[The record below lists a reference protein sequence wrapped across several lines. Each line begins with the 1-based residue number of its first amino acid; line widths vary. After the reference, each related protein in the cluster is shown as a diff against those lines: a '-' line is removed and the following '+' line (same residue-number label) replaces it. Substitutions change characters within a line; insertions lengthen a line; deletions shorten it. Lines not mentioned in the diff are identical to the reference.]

1 MKQFKTITITLI
13 FLFTASTV
21 SCYAESSELRKL
33 MNKVFKCEQENAT
46 QKDMASMVELAHKVI
61 EKNPKETGAAYYY
74 LGEIYARTNSEKVRD
89 YEKAMDCLQ
98 KSLHALG
105 PKNKLRSF
113 AHYNIGLLY
122 YQGKGMEQNY
132 DSAFVHFEKA
142 QELNKSLIAGYAEM
156 IEFGLGTN
164 KDPGYALTCY
174 EEGISAGED
183 LYEKA
188 YALRYVIQ
196 HMINNDLNE
205 EAYKNYQMYIIT
217 RSAKNDEKGS
227 LKYLKASSDAGFAP
241 AMCTYAGYLCQGEL
255 VRKKLGEAVR
265 LYNMAS
271 DDGFAPSMGLYTSFV
286 RQGELVEKNLEEA
299 VRLYKVASD
308 AGYLPA
314 MHDYV
319 GTYKLFDNSITLE
332 EQFKL
337 YKKSADLGFP
347 LSQYIVG
354 DFYYYGRGVKE
365 NFEEAYKWYF
375 IAAKQ
380 GQKDAKRDLQCI
392 GVNLSKERRNALE
405 VEALK
410 LPTSNKESSKLLA
423 ELSSI
428 PTFGNDKSNAG
439 AQKSQTS
446 AGGALNASFYQ
457 SQYNKYSRKAE
468 RELKSPEPRADY
480 LASLQKNMSSLAEQA
495 LAKGF
500 TINRNTELEEAT
512 IDKK

>member
-1 MKQFKTITITLI
+1 MKQFKTITLTLL
-13 FLFTASTV
+13 FLFTASAV

-33 MNKVFKCEQENAT
+33 LNKVNKCKQENAT
-46 QKDMASMVELAHKVI
+46 QKDMASAIELANKVI

-142 QELNKSLIAGYAEM
+142 QELNKSLIGGYAEM

-205 EAYKNYQMYIIT
+205 EAYKNYQMYVIT
-217 RSAKNDEKGS
+217 CSAKNDEKGS
-227 LKYLKASSDAGFAP
+227 LKYLKASSDAGFVP
-241 AMCTYAGYLCQGEL
+241 AMCAYASYL
-255 VRKKLGEAVR
+255 R
-265 LYNMAS
+265 
-271 DDGFAPSMGLYTSFV
+271 DGK
-286 RQGELVEKNLEEA
+286 LVEKNLEEA
-299 VRLYKVASD
+299 VRLCKVASD

-314 MHDYV
+314 MFNYAY
-319 GTYKLFDNSITLE
+319 TYKLFDNSITLE
-332 EQFKL
+332 EEFKL

-347 LSQYIVG
+347 LSQTTVG
-354 DFYYYGRGVKE
+354 AYYYNGWGVKA
-365 NFEEAYKWYF
+365 NIEEAYKWNF

-380 GQKDAKRDLQCI
+380 GEKNAKTNLQNI
-392 GVNLSKERRNALE
+392 GVNLSKEQRDTLE

-500 TINRNTELEEAT
+500 TINRNTELEQAT

>member
-1 MKQFKTITITLI
+1 MKQFKTITLTLI
-13 FLFTASTV
+13 FLFTASAV

-33 MNKVFKCEQENAT
+33 INKVNKCKQENAT
-46 QKDMASMVELAHKVI
+46 QKDMASTVELAHKVI

-217 RSAKNDEKGS
+217 CSAKNDEKGS
-227 LKYLKASSDAGFAP
+227 LKYLKASSDAGFVP
-241 AMCTYAGYLCQGEL
+241 AMCSYAFYL
-255 VRKKLGEAVR
+255 
-265 LYNMAS
+265 
-271 DDGFAPSMGLYTSFV
+271 

-299 VRLYKVASD
+299 VRLCKVASD

-314 MHDYV
+314 MFNYAY
-319 GTYKLFDNSITLE
+319 TYKLFDNSITLE
-332 EQFKL
+332 EEFKL

-347 LSQYIVG
+347 LSQTTVG
-354 DFYYYGRGVKE
+354 AYYYNGWGVKA
-365 NFEEAYKWYF
+365 NIEEAYKWNF

-380 GQKDAKRDLQCI
+380 GEKQAKINLQNI
-392 GVNLSKERRNALE
+392 GVNLSKEQRDALE

-500 TINRNTELEEAT
+500 TINRNTELEQAT

>member
-1 MKQFKTITITLI
+1 MKQFKTITLTLL
-13 FLFTASTV
+13 FLFTASAV

-33 MNKVFKCEQENAT
+33 INKVNKCKQENAT
-46 QKDMASMVELAHKVI
+46 QKDMASAVELANKVI

-217 RSAKNDEKGS
+217 CSAKNDEKGS
-227 LKYLKASSDAGFAP
+227 LKYLKASSDAGFVP
-241 AMCTYAGYLCQGEL
+241 AMCSYAFYL
-255 VRKKLGEAVR
+255 
-265 LYNMAS
+265 
-271 DDGFAPSMGLYTSFV
+271 

-299 VRLYKVASD
+299 VRLCKVASD

-314 MHDYV
+314 MFNYV
-319 GTYKLFDNSITLE
+319 YTYNLFDNSITLE

-347 LSQYIVG
+347 LSQTTVG
-354 DFYYYGRGVKE
+354 AYYYNGWGVKA
-365 NFEEAYKWYF
+365 NIEEAYKWNF

-380 GQKDAKRDLQCI
+380 GENQAKINLQNI
-392 GVNLSKERRNALE
+392 GVNLSKEQRDALE

-500 TINRNTELEEAT
+500 TINRNTELEQAT

>member
-1 MKQFKTITITLI
+1 MKQFKTITLTLL
-13 FLFTASTV
+13 FLFTASAV

-33 MNKVFKCEQENAT
+33 LNKVNKCKQENAT
-46 QKDMASMVELAHKVI
+46 QKDMASAIELANKVI

-217 RSAKNDEKGS
+217 CSAQDDEKGS
-227 LKYLKASSDAGFAP
+227 LKYLKASSDAGFVP
-241 AMCTYAGYLCQGEL
+241 AMCSYAFYL
-255 VRKKLGEAVR
+255 
-265 LYNMAS
+265 
-271 DDGFAPSMGLYTSFV
+271 

-314 MHDYV
+314 MFNYV
-319 GTYKLFDNSITLE
+319 YTYNLFDNSITLE

-347 LSQYIVG
+347 LSQTTVG
-354 DFYYYGRGVKE
+354 AYYYNGWGVKA
-365 NFEEAYKWYF
+365 NIEEAYKWNF

-380 GQKDAKRDLQCI
+380 GENQAKINLQNI
-392 GVNLSKERRNALE
+392 GVNLSKEQRDALE

-500 TINRNTELEEAT
+500 TINRNTELEQAT

>member
-1 MKQFKTITITLI
+1 MKQFKTITLTLL
-13 FLFTASTV
+13 FLFTASAV

-33 MNKVFKCEQENAT
+33 INKVNKCKQENAT
-46 QKDMASMVELAHKVI
+46 QKDMASAIELANKVI

-122 YQGKGMEQNY
+122 YQGKGLEQNY

-183 LYEKA
+183 FYEKA

-217 RSAKNDEKGS
+217 CSTKNDEKGS
-227 LKYLKASSDAGFAP
+227 LKYLKASSDAGFVP
-241 AMCTYAGYLCQGEL
+241 AMCSYASYL
-255 VRKKLGEAVR
+255 
-265 LYNMAS
+265 
-271 DDGFAPSMGLYTSFV
+271 

-299 VRLYKVASD
+299 VRLCKVASD

-314 MHDYV
+314 MHNYV
-319 GTYKLFDNSITLE
+319 STYKLFDNSITLE
-332 EQFKL
+332 EEFKL

-347 LSQYIVG
+347 LSQTTVG
-354 DFYYYGRGVKE
+354 AYYYNGWGVKA
-365 NFEEAYKWYF
+365 NIEEAYKWNF

-380 GQKDAKRDLQCI
+380 GEKNAKTNLQNI
-392 GVNLSKERRNALE
+392 GVNLSKEQRDTLE

-500 TINRNTELEEAT
+500 TINRNTELEQAT

>member
-1 MKQFKTITITLI
+1 MKQFKTITLTLL
-13 FLFTASTV
+13 FLFTASAV

-33 MNKVFKCEQENAT
+33 INKVNKCKQENAT
-46 QKDMASMVELAHKVI
+46 QKDMASAIELANKVI

-183 LYEKA
+183 LYGKA
-188 YALRYVIQ
+188 YGLRYVIQ

-217 RSAKNDEKGS
+217 CSAKNDEKGS
-227 LKYLKASSDAGFAP
+227 LKYLKASSDAGFVP
-241 AMCTYAGYLCQGEL
+241 AMCSYASYL
-255 VRKKLGEAVR
+255 
-265 LYNMAS
+265 
-271 DDGFAPSMGLYTSFV
+271 

-299 VRLYKVASD
+299 VRLCKVASD

-314 MHDYV
+314 MFNYV
-319 GTYKLFDNSITLE
+319 YTYQLFDNSITLE

-347 LSQYIVG
+347 LSQTTVG
-354 DFYYYGRGVKE
+354 AYYYNGWGVKA
-365 NFEEAYKWYF
+365 NIEEAYKWNF

-380 GQKDAKRDLQCI
+380 GEKNAKINLQNI
-392 GVNLSKERRNALE
+392 GVNLSKEQRDTLE

-428 PTFGNDKSNAG
+428 PTFGNDKSNTG

-500 TINRNTELEEAT
+500 TINRNTELEQAT

>member
-1 MKQFKTITITLI
+1 MKQFKTITLTLL
-13 FLFTASTV
+13 FLFTASAV

-33 MNKVFKCEQENAT
+33 INKVNKCKQENAT
-46 QKDMASMVELAHKVI
+46 QKDMASTVELANKVI

-105 PKNKLRSF
+105 PKNRLRSF

-183 LYEKA
+183 LYGKA
-188 YALRYVIQ
+188 YGLRYVIQ

-217 RSAKNDEKGS
+217 CSAKNDHKGS
-227 LKYLKASSDAGFAP
+227 LKYLKASSDAGFVP
-241 AMCTYAGYLCQGEL
+241 AMCSYASYL
-255 VRKKLGEAVR
+255 
-265 LYNMAS
+265 
-271 DDGFAPSMGLYTSFV
+271 

-299 VRLYKVASD
+299 VRLCKVASD

-314 MHDYV
+314 MHNYV
-319 GTYKLFDNSITLE
+319 STYKLFDNSITLE
-332 EQFKL
+332 EEFKL

-347 LSQYIVG
+347 LSQTTVG
-354 DFYYYGRGVKE
+354 AYYYNGWGVKA
-365 NFEEAYKWYF
+365 NIEEAYKWNF

-380 GQKDAKRDLQCI
+380 GEKNAKINLQNI
-392 GVNLSKERRNALE
+392 GVNLSKEQRDALE

-428 PTFGNDKSNAG
+428 PTFGNDKSNTG

-500 TINRNTELEEAT
+500 TINRNTELEQAT

>member
-1 MKQFKTITITLI
+1 MKQFKTITLTLL
-13 FLFTASTV
+13 FLFTASAV

-33 MNKVFKCEQENAT
+33 INKVNKCKQENAT
-46 QKDMASMVELAHKVI
+46 QKDMASAIELANKVI

-89 YEKAMDCLQ
+89 YEKAMGCLQ

-217 RSAKNDEKGS
+217 CSAKNDEKGS
-227 LKYLKASSDAGFAP
+227 LKYLKASSDAGFVP
-241 AMCTYAGYLCQGEL
+241 AMCAYAGYL
-255 VRKKLGEAVR
+255 
-265 LYNMAS
+265 
-271 DDGFAPSMGLYTSFV
+271 
-286 RQGELVEKNLEEA
+286 RQGELVEKDLEEA
-299 VRLYKVASD
+299 VRLCKVASD

-314 MHDYV
+314 MFNYV
-319 GTYKLFDNSITLE
+319 YTYNLFDNSITLE

-347 LSQYIVG
+347 LSQTTVG
-354 DFYYYGRGVKE
+354 AYYYNGWGVKA
-365 NFEEAYKWYF
+365 NIEEAYKWNF

-380 GQKDAKRDLQCI
+380 GEKQAKINLQNI
-392 GVNLSKERRNALE
+392 GVNLSKEQRDTLE

-439 AQKSQTS
+439 AQKSQIS

-500 TINRNTELEEAT
+500 TINRNTELEQAT

>member
-1 MKQFKTITITLI
+1 MKQFKTITLTLF
-13 FLFTASTV
+13 FLFTASAV

-33 MNKVFKCEQENAT
+33 INKVNKCEQENAT
-46 QKDMASMVELAHKVI
+46 QKDMASAIELAHKVI

-217 RSAKNDEKGS
+217 CSTKNDEKGS
-227 LKYLKASSDAGFAP
+227 LKYLKASSDAGFVP
-241 AMCTYAGYLCQGEL
+241 AMCSYAFYL
-255 VRKKLGEAVR
+255 
-265 LYNMAS
+265 
-271 DDGFAPSMGLYTSFV
+271 

-299 VRLYKVASD
+299 VRLCKVASD

-314 MHDYV
+314 MFNYAY
-319 GTYKLFDNSITLE
+319 TYKLFDNSITLE
-332 EQFKL
+332 EEFKL

-347 LSQYIVG
+347 LSQTTVG
-354 DFYYYGRGVKE
+354 AYYYNGWGVKA
-365 NFEEAYKWYF
+365 NIEEAYKWNF

-380 GQKDAKRDLQCI
+380 GEKQAKINLQNI
-392 GVNLSKERRNALE
+392 GVNLSKEQRDTLE

-439 AQKSQTS
+439 AQKSPTS

-500 TINRNTELEEAT
+500 TINRNTELEQAT

>member
-1 MKQFKTITITLI
+1 MKQFKTITLTLI
-13 FLFTASTV
+13 FLFTASAV

-33 MNKVFKCEQENAT
+33 INKANKCKQENAT
-46 QKDMASMVELAHKVI
+46 QKDMASTVELAHKVI

-142 QELNKSLIAGYAEM
+142 QELNNSLIAGYAEM

-217 RSAKNDEKGS
+217 CSAKNDEKGS
-227 LKYLKASSDAGFAP
+227 LKYLKASSDAGFVP
-241 AMCTYAGYLCQGEL
+241 AMCSYAFYL
-255 VRKKLGEAVR
+255 
-265 LYNMAS
+265 
-271 DDGFAPSMGLYTSFV
+271 

-299 VRLYKVASD
+299 VRLCKVASD

-314 MHDYV
+314 MFNYV
-319 GTYKLFDNSITLE
+319 YTYKLFDNSITLE
-332 EQFKL
+332 EEFKL

-347 LSQYIVG
+347 LSQTTVG
-354 DFYYYGRGVKE
+354 AYYYNGWGVKA
-365 NFEEAYKWYF
+365 NIEEAYKWNF

-380 GQKDAKRDLQCI
+380 GENQAKINLQNI
-392 GVNLSKERRNALE
+392 GVNLSKEQRDALE

-500 TINRNTELEEAT
+500 TINRNTELEQAT

>member
-1 MKQFKTITITLI
+1 MKQFKTITLTLL
-13 FLFTASTV
+13 FLFTASAV

-33 MNKVFKCEQENAT
+33 LNKVNKCKQENAT
-46 QKDMASMVELAHKVI
+46 QKDMASAIELANKVI

-217 RSAKNDEKGS
+217 CSAKNDEKGS
-227 LKYLKASSDAGFAP
+227 LKYLKASSDAGFVP
-241 AMCTYAGYLCQGEL
+241 AMCSYAFYL
-255 VRKKLGEAVR
+255 
-265 LYNMAS
+265 
-271 DDGFAPSMGLYTSFV
+271 

-314 MHDYV
+314 MFNYV
-319 GTYKLFDNSITLE
+319 YTYNLFDNSITLE

-347 LSQYIVG
+347 LSQTTVG
-354 DFYYYGRGVKE
+354 AYYYNGWGVKA
-365 NFEEAYKWYF
+365 NIEEAYKWNF

-380 GQKDAKRDLQCI
+380 GENQAKINLQNI
-392 GVNLSKERRNALE
+392 GVNLSKEQRDALE

-500 TINRNTELEEAT
+500 TINRNTELEQAT

>member
-1 MKQFKTITITLI
+1 MKQFKTITLTLL
-13 FLFTASTV
+13 FLFTASAV

-33 MNKVFKCEQENAT
+33 INKVNKCKQENAT
-46 QKDMASMVELAHKVI
+46 QKDMASAIELANKVI

-183 LYEKA
+183 FYEKA

-217 RSAKNDEKGS
+217 CSTKNDEKGS
-227 LKYLKASSDAGFAP
+227 LKYLKASSDAGFVP
-241 AMCTYAGYLCQGEL
+241 AMCSYASYL
-255 VRKKLGEAVR
+255 
-265 LYNMAS
+265 
-271 DDGFAPSMGLYTSFV
+271 

-299 VRLYKVASD
+299 VRLCKVASD

-314 MHDYV
+314 MFNYV
-319 GTYKLFDNSITLE
+319 YTYQLFDNSITLE
-332 EQFKL
+332 EEFKL

-347 LSQYIVG
+347 LSQTTVG
-354 DFYYYGRGVKE
+354 AYYYNGWGVKA
-365 NFEEAYKWYF
+365 NIEEAYKWNF

-380 GQKDAKRDLQCI
+380 GEKNAKINLQNI
-392 GVNLSKERRNALE
+392 GVNLSKEQRDTLE

-428 PTFGNDKSNAG
+428 PTFGNDKSNTG

-500 TINRNTELEEAT
+500 TINRNTELEQAT

>member
-1 MKQFKTITITLI
+1 MKQFKTITLTLI
-13 FLFTASTV
+13 FLFTASAV

-33 MNKVFKCEQENAT
+33 INKVNKCKQENAT
-46 QKDMASMVELAHKVI
+46 QKDMASAVELANKVI

-183 LYEKA
+183 FYEKA

-217 RSAKNDEKGS
+217 CSAQDDEKGS
-227 LKYLKASSDAGFAP
+227 LKYLKASSDAGFVP
-241 AMCTYAGYLCQGEL
+241 AMCSYAFYL
-255 VRKKLGEAVR
+255 
-265 LYNMAS
+265 
-271 DDGFAPSMGLYTSFV
+271 

-299 VRLYKVASD
+299 VRLCKVASD

-314 MHDYV
+314 MFNYV
-319 GTYKLFDNSITLE
+319 YTYNLFDNSITLE

-347 LSQYIVG
+347 LSQTTVG
-354 DFYYYGRGVKE
+354 AYYYNGWGVKA
-365 NFEEAYKWYF
+365 NIEEAYKWNF

-380 GQKDAKRDLQCI
+380 GEKNAKTNLQNI
-392 GVNLSKERRNALE
+392 GVNLSKEQRDTLE

-410 LPTSNKESSKLLA
+410 LSTSNKESSKLLA
-423 ELSSI
+423 ELSSS
-428 PTFGNDKSNAG
+428 PTFGNDKSNTG

-500 TINRNTELEEAT
+500 TINRNTELEQAT

>member
-1 MKQFKTITITLI
+1 MKQFKTITLTLI
-13 FLFTASTV
+13 FLFTASAV

-33 MNKVFKCEQENAT
+33 INKVNKCKQENAT
-46 QKDMASMVELAHKVI
+46 QKDMASTVELAHKVI

-105 PKNKLRSF
+105 PKNRLRSF

-217 RSAKNDEKGS
+217 CSAQDDEKGS
-227 LKYLKASSDAGFAP
+227 LKYLKASSDAGFVP
-241 AMCTYAGYLCQGEL
+241 AMCSYAFYL
-255 VRKKLGEAVR
+255 
-265 LYNMAS
+265 
-271 DDGFAPSMGLYTSFV
+271 

-314 MHDYV
+314 MFNYV
-319 GTYKLFDNSITLE
+319 YTYNLFDNSITLE

-347 LSQYIVG
+347 LSQTTVG
-354 DFYYYGRGVKE
+354 AYYYNGWGVKA
-365 NFEEAYKWYF
+365 NIEEAYKWNF

-380 GQKDAKRDLQCI
+380 GEKNAKGNLQNI
-392 GVNLSKERRNALE
+392 GVNLSKEQRDALE

-500 TINRNTELEEAT
+500 TINRNTELEQAT

>member
-1 MKQFKTITITLI
+1 MKQFKTITLTLI
-13 FLFTASTV
+13 FLFTASAV

-33 MNKVFKCEQENAT
+33 INKVNKCKQENAT
-46 QKDMASMVELAHKVI
+46 QKDMASAIELANKVI

-183 LYEKA
+183 FYEKA

-217 RSAKNDEKGS
+217 CSAKNDEKGS
-227 LKYLKASSDAGFAP
+227 LKYLKASSDAGFVP
-241 AMCTYAGYLCQGEL
+241 AMCSYASYL
-255 VRKKLGEAVR
+255 
-265 LYNMAS
+265 
-271 DDGFAPSMGLYTSFV
+271 

-299 VRLYKVASD
+299 VRLCKVASD

-314 MHDYV
+314 MHNYV
-319 GTYKLFDNSITLE
+319 STYKLFDNSITLE
-332 EQFKL
+332 EEFKL

-347 LSQYIVG
+347 LSQTTVG
-354 DFYYYGRGVKE
+354 AYYYNGWGVKA
-365 NFEEAYKWYF
+365 NIEEAYKWNF

-380 GQKDAKRDLQCI
+380 GEKNAKINLQNI
-392 GVNLSKERRNALE
+392 GVNLSKEQRDTLE

-500 TINRNTELEEAT
+500 TINRNTELEQAT

>member
-1 MKQFKTITITLI
+1 MKQFKTITLTLI
-13 FLFTASTV
+13 FLFTASAV

-33 MNKVFKCEQENAT
+33 INKVNKCKQENAT
-46 QKDMASMVELAHKVI
+46 QKDMASAVELANKVI

-183 LYEKA
+183 FYEKA

-217 RSAKNDEKGS
+217 CSAQDDEKGS
-227 LKYLKASSDAGFAP
+227 LKYLKASSDAGFVP
-241 AMCTYAGYLCQGEL
+241 AMCSYAFYL
-255 VRKKLGEAVR
+255 
-265 LYNMAS
+265 
-271 DDGFAPSMGLYTSFV
+271 

-299 VRLYKVASD
+299 VRLCKVASD

-314 MHDYV
+314 MFNYV
-319 GTYKLFDNSITLE
+319 YTYNLFDNSITLE

-347 LSQYIVG
+347 LSQTTVG
-354 DFYYYGRGVKE
+354 AYYYNGWGVKA
-365 NFEEAYKWYF
+365 NIEEAYKWNF

-380 GQKDAKRDLQCI
+380 GEKNAKTNLQNI
-392 GVNLSKERRNALE
+392 GVNLSKEQRDTLE

-423 ELSSI
+423 ELSSS
-428 PTFGNDKSNAG
+428 PTFGNDKSNTG

-500 TINRNTELEEAT
+500 TINRNTELEQAT

>member
-1 MKQFKTITITLI
+1 MKQFKTITLTLL
-13 FLFTASTV
+13 FLFTASAV

-33 MNKVFKCEQENAT
+33 INKVNKCKQENAT
-46 QKDMASMVELAHKVI
+46 QKDMASAVELANKVI

-183 LYEKA
+183 LYGKA
-188 YALRYVIQ
+188 YGLRYVIQ

-217 RSAKNDEKGS
+217 CSAQDDEKGS
-227 LKYLKASSDAGFAP
+227 LKYLKASSDAGFVP
-241 AMCTYAGYLCQGEL
+241 AMCSYAAYL
-255 VRKKLGEAVR
+255 R
-265 LYNMAS
+265 
-271 DDGFAPSMGLYTSFV
+271 DGK
-286 RQGELVEKNLEEA
+286 LVEKNLEEA
-299 VRLYKVASD
+299 VRLCKVASD

-314 MHDYV
+314 MFNYV
-319 GTYKLFDNSITLE
+319 YTYNLFDNSITLE

-347 LSQYIVG
+347 LSQTTVG
-354 DFYYYGRGVKE
+354 AYYYNGWGVKA
-365 NFEEAYKWYF
+365 NIEEAYKWNF

-380 GQKDAKRDLQCI
+380 GENQAKINLQNI
-392 GVNLSKERRNALE
+392 GVNLSKEQRDALE

-500 TINRNTELEEAT
+500 TINRNTELEQAT

>member
-1 MKQFKTITITLI
+1 MKQFKTITLTLL
-13 FLFTASTV
+13 FLFTASAV

-33 MNKVFKCEQENAT
+33 INKANKCKQENAT
-46 QKDMASMVELAHKVI
+46 QKDMASTVELAHKVI

-105 PKNKLRSF
+105 PKNRLRSF

-122 YQGKGMEQNY
+122 YQGKGLEQNY

-183 LYEKA
+183 LYGKA
-188 YALRYVIQ
+188 YGLRYVIQ

-217 RSAKNDEKGS
+217 CSAKNDVKGS
-227 LKYLKASSDAGFAP
+227 LKYLKASSDAGFVP
-241 AMCTYAGYLCQGEL
+241 AMCEYAAYL
-255 VRKKLGEAVR
+255 R
-265 LYNMAS
+265 
-271 DDGFAPSMGLYTSFV
+271 DGK
-286 RQGELVEKNLEEA
+286 LVEKNLEEA

-319 GTYKLFDNSITLE
+319 GAYKLFDNSITLE

-347 LSQYIVG
+347 LSQTTVG
-354 DFYYYGRGVKE
+354 AYYNNGWGVKA
-365 NFEEAYKWYF
+365 NIEEAYKWNF

-380 GQKDAKRDLQCI
+380 GEKQAKINLQNI
-392 GVNLSKERRNALE
+392 GVNLSKEQRDALE

-468 RELKSPEPRADY
+468 RELKSQEPRADY

-500 TINRNTELEEAT
+500 TINRNTELEQAT

>member
-1 MKQFKTITITLI
+1 MKQFKTITLTLL
-13 FLFTASTV
+13 FLFTASAV

-33 MNKVFKCEQENAT
+33 INKVNKCKQENAT
-46 QKDMASMVELAHKVI
+46 QKDMASTVELAHKVI

-183 LYEKA
+183 FYEKA

-217 RSAKNDEKGS
+217 CSAKNDEKGS
-227 LKYLKASSDAGFAP
+227 LKYLKASSDAGFVP
-241 AMCTYAGYLCQGEL
+241 AMCSYAAYL
-255 VRKKLGEAVR
+255 R
-265 LYNMAS
+265 
-271 DDGFAPSMGLYTSFV
+271 DGK
-286 RQGELVEKNLEEA
+286 LVEKNLEEA
-299 VRLYKVASD
+299 VRLCKVASD

-314 MHDYV
+314 MFNYV
-319 GTYKLFDNSITLE
+319 YTYNLFDNSITLE

-347 LSQYIVG
+347 MSQTTVG
-354 DFYYYGRGVKE
+354 AYYYNGWGVKA
-365 NFEEAYKWYF
+365 NIEEAYKWNF

-380 GQKDAKRDLQCI
+380 GEKQAKINLQNI
-392 GVNLSKERRNALE
+392 GVNLSKEQRDALE

-500 TINRNTELEEAT
+500 TINRNTELEQAT

>member
-1 MKQFKTITITLI
+1 MKQFKTITLTLL
-13 FLFTASTV
+13 FLFTASAV

-33 MNKVFKCEQENAT
+33 INKVNKCKQENAT
-46 QKDMASMVELAHKVI
+46 QKDMASAIELANKVI

-217 RSAKNDEKGS
+217 CSTKNDEKGS
-227 LKYLKASSDAGFAP
+227 LKYLKASSDAGFVP
-241 AMCTYAGYLCQGEL
+241 AMCSYASYL
-255 VRKKLGEAVR
+255 
-265 LYNMAS
+265 
-271 DDGFAPSMGLYTSFV
+271 

-299 VRLYKVASD
+299 VRLCKVASD

-314 MHDYV
+314 MFNYAY
-319 GTYKLFDNSITLE
+319 TYKLFDNSITLE
-332 EQFKL
+332 EEFKL

-347 LSQYIVG
+347 LSQTTVG
-354 DFYYYGRGVKE
+354 AYYYNGWGVKA
-365 NFEEAYKWYF
+365 NIEEAYKWNF

-380 GQKDAKRDLQCI
+380 GEKQAKINLQNI
-392 GVNLSKERRNALE
+392 GVNLSKEQRDALE

-500 TINRNTELEEAT
+500 TINRNTELEQAT

>member
-1 MKQFKTITITLI
+1 MKQFKTITLTLL
-13 FLFTASTV
+13 FLFTASAV

-33 MNKVFKCEQENAT
+33 LNKVNKCKQENAT
-46 QKDMASMVELAHKVI
+46 QKDMASAIELANKVI

-183 LYEKA
+183 FYEKA

-217 RSAKNDEKGS
+217 CSTKNDEKGS
-227 LKYLKASSDAGFAP
+227 LKYLKASSDAGFVP
-241 AMCTYAGYLCQGEL
+241 AMCSYAFYL
-255 VRKKLGEAVR
+255 
-265 LYNMAS
+265 
-271 DDGFAPSMGLYTSFV
+271 

-314 MHDYV
+314 MFNYV
-319 GTYKLFDNSITLE
+319 YTYNLFDNSITLE

-347 LSQYIVG
+347 LSQTTVG
-354 DFYYYGRGVKE
+354 AYYYNGWGVKA
-365 NFEEAYKWYF
+365 NIEEAYKWNF

-380 GQKDAKRDLQCI
+380 GEKQAKINLQNI
-392 GVNLSKERRNALE
+392 GVNLSKEQRDALE

-500 TINRNTELEEAT
+500 TINRNTELEQAT

>member
-1 MKQFKTITITLI
+1 MKQFKTITLTLL
-13 FLFTASTV
+13 FLFTASAV

-33 MNKVFKCEQENAT
+33 INKVNKCKQENAT
-46 QKDMASMVELAHKVI
+46 QKDMASTVELAHKVI

-217 RSAKNDEKGS
+217 CSAKNDEKGS
-227 LKYLKASSDAGFAP
+227 LKYLKASSDAGFVP
-241 AMCTYAGYLCQGEL
+241 AMCSYAAYL
-255 VRKKLGEAVR
+255 R
-265 LYNMAS
+265 
-271 DDGFAPSMGLYTSFV
+271 DGK
-286 RQGELVEKNLEEA
+286 LVEKNLEEA
-299 VRLYKVASD
+299 VRLCKVASD

-314 MHDYV
+314 MFNYAY
-319 GTYKLFDNSITLE
+319 TYKLFDNSITLE
-332 EQFKL
+332 EEFKL

-347 LSQYIVG
+347 LSQTTVG
-354 DFYYYGRGVKE
+354 AYYYNGWGVKA
-365 NFEEAYKWYF
+365 NIEEAYKWNF

-380 GQKDAKRDLQCI
+380 GEKNAKINLQNI
-392 GVNLSKERRNALE
+392 GVNLSKEQRDALE

-500 TINRNTELEEAT
+500 TINRNTELEQAT

>member
-1 MKQFKTITITLI
+1 MKQFKTITLTLL
-13 FLFTASTV
+13 FLFTASAV

-33 MNKVFKCEQENAT
+33 INKVNKCKQENAT
-46 QKDMASMVELAHKVI
+46 QKDMASAIELANKVI

-217 RSAKNDEKGS
+217 CSAKNDEKGS
-227 LKYLKASSDAGFAP
+227 LKYLKASSDAGFVP
-241 AMCTYAGYLCQGEL
+241 AMCSYASYL
-255 VRKKLGEAVR
+255 
-265 LYNMAS
+265 
-271 DDGFAPSMGLYTSFV
+271 

-299 VRLYKVASD
+299 VRLCKVASD

-314 MHDYV
+314 MFNYV
-319 GTYKLFDNSITLE
+319 YTYKLFDNSITLE

-347 LSQYIVG
+347 LSQTTVG
-354 DFYYYGRGVKE
+354 AYYYNGWGVKA
-365 NFEEAYKWYF
+365 NIEEAYKWNF

-380 GQKDAKRDLQCI
+380 GEKNAKINLQNI
-392 GVNLSKERRNALE
+392 GVNLSKEQRDTLE

-500 TINRNTELEEAT
+500 TINRNTELEQAT

>member
-1 MKQFKTITITLI
+1 MKQFKTITLTLL
-13 FLFTASTV
+13 FLFTASAV

-33 MNKVFKCEQENAT
+33 INKVNKCKQENAT
-46 QKDMASMVELAHKVI
+46 QKDMASAIELANKVI

-142 QELNKSLIAGYAEM
+142 QELNKSLIVGYAEM

-183 LYEKA
+183 FYEKA

-217 RSAKNDEKGS
+217 CSAKNDEKGS
-227 LKYLKASSDAGFAP
+227 LKYLKASSDAGFVP
-241 AMCTYAGYLCQGEL
+241 AMCSYASYL
-255 VRKKLGEAVR
+255 
-265 LYNMAS
+265 
-271 DDGFAPSMGLYTSFV
+271 

-299 VRLYKVASD
+299 VRLCKVASD

-314 MHDYV
+314 MFNYV
-319 GTYKLFDNSITLE
+319 YTYKLFDNSITLE

-347 LSQYIVG
+347 LSQTTVG
-354 DFYYYGRGVKE
+354 AYYYNGWGVKA
-365 NFEEAYKWYF
+365 NIEEAYKWNF

-380 GQKDAKRDLQCI
+380 GEKNAKKNLQNI
-392 GVNLSKERRNALE
+392 GVNLSKEQRDTLE

-428 PTFGNDKSNAG
+428 PTFGNDKSNTG

-500 TINRNTELEEAT
+500 TINRNTELEQAT

>member
-1 MKQFKTITITLI
+1 MKQFKTITLTLL
-13 FLFTASTV
+13 FLFTASAV

-33 MNKVFKCEQENAT
+33 INKVNKCKQENAT
-46 QKDMASMVELAHKVI
+46 QKDMASAIELANKVI
-61 EKNPKETGAAYYY
+61 EKNPIETGAAYYY

-217 RSAKNDEKGS
+217 CSAQDDEKGS
-227 LKYLKASSDAGFAP
+227 LKYLKASSDAGFVP
-241 AMCTYAGYLCQGEL
+241 AMCSYAFYL
-255 VRKKLGEAVR
+255 
-265 LYNMAS
+265 
-271 DDGFAPSMGLYTSFV
+271 

-314 MHDYV
+314 MFNYV
-319 GTYKLFDNSITLE
+319 YTYNLFDNSITLE

-347 LSQYIVG
+347 LSQTTVG
-354 DFYYYGRGVKE
+354 AYYYNGWGVKA
-365 NFEEAYKWYF
+365 NIEEAYKWNF

-380 GQKDAKRDLQCI
+380 GENQAKINLQNI
-392 GVNLSKERRNALE
+392 GVNLSKEQRDALE

-500 TINRNTELEEAT
+500 TINRNTELEQAT

>member
-1 MKQFKTITITLI
+1 MKQFKTITLTLL
-13 FLFTASTV
+13 FLFTASAV

-33 MNKVFKCEQENAT
+33 INKVNKCKQENAT
-46 QKDMASMVELAHKVI
+46 QKDMASAVELANKVI

-217 RSAKNDEKGS
+217 CSAKNDEKGS
-227 LKYLKASSDAGFAP
+227 LKYLKASSDAGFVP
-241 AMCTYAGYLCQGEL
+241 AMCSYAAYL
-255 VRKKLGEAVR
+255 R
-265 LYNMAS
+265 
-271 DDGFAPSMGLYTSFV
+271 DGK
-286 RQGELVEKNLEEA
+286 LVEKNLEEA
-299 VRLYKVASD
+299 VRLCKVASD

-314 MHDYV
+314 MFNYV
-319 GTYKLFDNSITLE
+319 YTYNLFDNSITLE

-347 LSQYIVG
+347 LSQTTVG
-354 DFYYYGRGVKE
+354 AYYYNGWGVKA
-365 NFEEAYKWYF
+365 NIEEAYKWNF

-380 GQKDAKRDLQCI
+380 GENQAKINLQNI
-392 GVNLSKERRNALE
+392 GVNLSKEQRDALE

-500 TINRNTELEEAT
+500 TINRNTELEQAT

>member
-1 MKQFKTITITLI
+1 MKQFKTITLTLL
-13 FLFTASTV
+13 FLFTASAV

-33 MNKVFKCEQENAT
+33 LNKVNKCKQENAT
-46 QKDMASMVELAHKVI
+46 QKDMASAIELANKVI

-217 RSAKNDEKGS
+217 CSAKNDEKGS
-227 LKYLKASSDAGFAP
+227 LKYLKASSDAGFVP
-241 AMCTYAGYLCQGEL
+241 AMCSYASYL
-255 VRKKLGEAVR
+255 
-265 LYNMAS
+265 
-271 DDGFAPSMGLYTSFV
+271 

-299 VRLYKVASD
+299 VRLCKVASD

-314 MHDYV
+314 MFNYV
-319 GTYKLFDNSITLE
+319 YTYKLFDNSITLE
-332 EQFKL
+332 EEFKL

-347 LSQYIVG
+347 LSQTTVG
-354 DFYYYGRGVKE
+354 AYYYNGWGVKA
-365 NFEEAYKWYF
+365 NIEEAYKWNF

-380 GQKDAKRDLQCI
+380 GEKNAKINLQNI
-392 GVNLSKERRNALE
+392 GVNLSKEQRDTLE

-500 TINRNTELEEAT
+500 TINRNTELEQAT

>member
-1 MKQFKTITITLI
+1 MKQFKTITLTLL
-13 FLFTASTV
+13 FLFTASAV

-33 MNKVFKCEQENAT
+33 INKANKCKQENAT
-46 QKDMASMVELAHKVI
+46 QKDMASAIELANKVI

-217 RSAKNDEKGS
+217 CSAKNDEKGS
-227 LKYLKASSDAGFAP
+227 LKYLKASSDAGFVP
-241 AMCTYAGYLCQGEL
+241 AMCSYAFYL
-255 VRKKLGEAVR
+255 
-265 LYNMAS
+265 
-271 DDGFAPSMGLYTSFV
+271 

-314 MHDYV
+314 MFNYV
-319 GTYKLFDNSITLE
+319 YTYNLFDNSITLE

-347 LSQYIVG
+347 LSQTTVG
-354 DFYYYGRGVKE
+354 AYYYNGWGVKA
-365 NFEEAYKWYF
+365 NIEEAYKWNF

-380 GQKDAKRDLQCI
+380 GEKNAKINLQNI
-392 GVNLSKERRNALE
+392 GVNLSKEQRDALE

-500 TINRNTELEEAT
+500 TINRNTELEQAT

>member
-1 MKQFKTITITLI
+1 MKQFKTITLTLL
-13 FLFTASTV
+13 FLFTASAV

-33 MNKVFKCEQENAT
+33 LNKVNKCKQENAT
-46 QKDMASMVELAHKVI
+46 QKDMASAIELANKVI

-217 RSAKNDEKGS
+217 CSAKNDEKGS
-227 LKYLKASSDAGFAP
+227 LKYLKASSDAGFVP
-241 AMCTYAGYLCQGEL
+241 AMCSYAFYL
-255 VRKKLGEAVR
+255 
-265 LYNMAS
+265 
-271 DDGFAPSMGLYTSFV
+271 

-299 VRLYKVASD
+299 VRLCKVASD

-314 MHDYV
+314 MFNYV
-319 GTYKLFDNSITLE
+319 YTYNLFDNSITLE

-347 LSQYIVG
+347 LSQTTVG
-354 DFYYYGRGVKE
+354 AYYYNGWGVKA
-365 NFEEAYKWYF
+365 NIEEAYKWNF

-380 GQKDAKRDLQCI
+380 GENQAKINLQNI
-392 GVNLSKERRNALE
+392 GVNLSKEQRDALE

-500 TINRNTELEEAT
+500 TINRNTELEQAT

>member
-1 MKQFKTITITLI
+1 MKQFKTITLTLI
-13 FLFTASTV
+13 FLFTASAV

-33 MNKVFKCEQENAT
+33 INKVNKCKQENAT
-46 QKDMASMVELAHKVI
+46 QKDMASTVELANKVI

-217 RSAKNDEKGS
+217 CSAKNDEKGS
-227 LKYLKASSDAGFAP
+227 LKYLKASSDAGFVP
-241 AMCTYAGYLCQGEL
+241 AMCSYASYL
-255 VRKKLGEAVR
+255 R
-265 LYNMAS
+265 
-271 DDGFAPSMGLYTSFV
+271 DGK
-286 RQGELVEKNLEEA
+286 LVEKNLEEA
-299 VRLYKVASD
+299 VRLCKVASD

-314 MHDYV
+314 MFNYAY
-319 GTYKLFDNSITLE
+319 TYKLFDNSITLE
-332 EQFKL
+332 EEFKL

-347 LSQYIVG
+347 LSQTTVG
-354 DFYYYGRGVKE
+354 AYYYNGWGVKA
-365 NFEEAYKWYF
+365 NIEEAYKWNF

-380 GQKDAKRDLQCI
+380 GEKQAKINLQNI
-392 GVNLSKERRNALE
+392 GVNLSKEQRDTLE

-500 TINRNTELEEAT
+500 TINRNTELEQAT

>member
-1 MKQFKTITITLI
+1 MKQFKTITLTLL
-13 FLFTASTV
+13 FLFTASAV

-33 MNKVFKCEQENAT
+33 INKVNKCKQENAT
-46 QKDMASMVELAHKVI
+46 QKDMASTVELAHKVI

-217 RSAKNDEKGS
+217 CSAKNDEKGS
-227 LKYLKASSDAGFAP
+227 LKYLKASSDAGFVP
-241 AMCTYAGYLCQGEL
+241 AMCSYASYL
-255 VRKKLGEAVR
+255 
-265 LYNMAS
+265 
-271 DDGFAPSMGLYTSFV
+271 

-314 MHDYV
+314 MFNYV
-319 GTYKLFDNSITLE
+319 YTYNLFDNSITLE

-347 LSQYIVG
+347 LSQTTVG
-354 DFYYYGRGVKE
+354 AYYYNGWGVKA
-365 NFEEAYKWYF
+365 NIEEAYKWNF

-380 GQKDAKRDLQCI
+380 GEKQAKINLQNI
-392 GVNLSKERRNALE
+392 GVNLSKEQRDTLE

-500 TINRNTELEEAT
+500 TINRNTELEQAT

>member
-1 MKQFKTITITLI
+1 MKQFKTITLTLL
-13 FLFTASTV
+13 FLFTASAV

-33 MNKVFKCEQENAT
+33 LNKVNKCKQENAT
-46 QKDMASMVELAHKVI
+46 QKDMASTVELAHKVI

-217 RSAKNDEKGS
+217 CSTKNDEKGS
-227 LKYLKASSDAGFAP
+227 LKYLKASSDAGFVP
-241 AMCTYAGYLCQGEL
+241 AMCSYAFYL
-255 VRKKLGEAVR
+255 
-265 LYNMAS
+265 
-271 DDGFAPSMGLYTSFV
+271 

-314 MHDYV
+314 MFNYV
-319 GTYKLFDNSITLE
+319 YTYNLFDNSITLE

-347 LSQYIVG
+347 LSQTTVG
-354 DFYYYGRGVKE
+354 AYYYNGWGVKA
-365 NFEEAYKWYF
+365 NIEEAYKWNF

-380 GQKDAKRDLQCI
+380 GENQAKINLQNI
-392 GVNLSKERRNALE
+392 GVNLSKEQRDALE

-500 TINRNTELEEAT
+500 TINRNTELEQAT

>member
-1 MKQFKTITITLI
+1 MKQFKTITLTLL
-13 FLFTASTV
+13 FLFTASAV

-33 MNKVFKCEQENAT
+33 INKVNKCEQENAT
-46 QKDMASMVELAHKVI
+46 QKDMASAVELANKVI

-132 DSAFVHFEKA
+132 DSSFVHFEKA

-156 IEFGLGTN
+156 IELGLGTN

-183 LYEKA
+183 FYEKA

-205 EAYKNYQMYIIT
+205 EAYKNYQMYVIT
-217 RSAKNDEKGS
+217 CSAKNDEKGS
-227 LKYLKASSDAGFAP
+227 LKYLKASSDAGFVP
-241 AMCTYAGYLCQGEL
+241 AMCSYAFYL
-255 VRKKLGEAVR
+255 
-265 LYNMAS
+265 
-271 DDGFAPSMGLYTSFV
+271 

-314 MHDYV
+314 MFNYAY
-319 GTYKLFDNSITLE
+319 TYKLFDNSITLE
-332 EQFKL
+332 EEFKL

-347 LSQYIVG
+347 LSQTTVG
-354 DFYYYGRGVKE
+354 AYYYNGWGVKA
-365 NFEEAYKWYF
+365 NIEEAYKWNF

-380 GQKDAKRDLQCI
+380 GEKNAKINLQNI
-392 GVNLSKERRNALE
+392 GVNLSKEQRDALE

-500 TINRNTELEEAT
+500 TINRNTELEQAT

>member
-1 MKQFKTITITLI
+1 MKQFKTITLTLL
-13 FLFTASTV
+13 FLFTASAV

-33 MNKVFKCEQENAT
+33 INKVNKCKQENAT
-46 QKDMASMVELAHKVI
+46 LKDMASTVELAHKVI

-105 PKNKLRSF
+105 PKNRLRSF

-122 YQGKGMEQNY
+122 YQGKGLEQNY

-183 LYEKA
+183 LYGKA
-188 YALRYVIQ
+188 YGLRYVIQ

-217 RSAKNDEKGS
+217 CSAKNDAKGS
-227 LKYLKASSDAGFAP
+227 LKYLKASSDAGFVP
-241 AMCTYAGYLCQGEL
+241 AMCDYADYL
-255 VRKKLGEAVR
+255 R
-265 LYNMAS
+265 
-271 DDGFAPSMGLYTSFV
+271 DGK
-286 RQGELVEKNLEEA
+286 LVEKNLEEA

-314 MHDYV
+314 MHNYV
-319 GTYKLFDNSITLE
+319 YTYKLFNNSITLE
-332 EQFKL
+332 EEFKL

-347 LSQYIVG
+347 LSQTTVG
-354 DFYYYGRGVKE
+354 AYYYNGWGVKE
-365 NFEEAYKWYF
+365 NLEEAYKWNF

-380 GQKDAKRDLQCI
+380 GENQAKRNLQSI
-392 GVNLSKERRNALE
+392 GINLSKEQRDALE

-500 TINRNTELEEAT
+500 TINRNTELEQAT

>member
-1 MKQFKTITITLI
+1 MKQFKTITLTLL
-13 FLFTASTV
+13 FLFTASAV

-33 MNKVFKCEQENAT
+33 LNKVNKCKQENAT
-46 QKDMASMVELAHKVI
+46 QKDMASAIELANKVI

-183 LYEKA
+183 FYEKA

-217 RSAKNDEKGS
+217 CSTKNDEKGS
-227 LKYLKASSDAGFAP
+227 LKYLKASSDAGFVP
-241 AMCTYAGYLCQGEL
+241 AMCSYAFYL
-255 VRKKLGEAVR
+255 
-265 LYNMAS
+265 
-271 DDGFAPSMGLYTSFV
+271 

-299 VRLYKVASD
+299 VRLCKVASD

-314 MHDYV
+314 MHNYV
-319 GTYKLFDNSITLE
+319 STYKLFDNSITLE
-332 EQFKL
+332 EEFKL

-347 LSQYIVG
+347 LSQTTVG
-354 DFYYYGRGVKE
+354 AYYYNGWGVKA
-365 NFEEAYKWYF
+365 NIEEAYKWNF

-380 GQKDAKRDLQCI
+380 GEKNAKGNLQNI
-392 GVNLSKERRNALE
+392 GVNLSKEQRDTLE

-500 TINRNTELEEAT
+500 TINRNTELEQAT

>member
-1 MKQFKTITITLI
+1 MKQFKTITLTLL
-13 FLFTASTV
+13 FLFTASAV

-33 MNKVFKCEQENAT
+33 INKVNKCKQENAT
-46 QKDMASMVELAHKVI
+46 QKDMASAIELANKVI

-217 RSAKNDEKGS
+217 CSAQDDEKGS
-227 LKYLKASSDAGFAP
+227 LKYLKASSDAGFVP
-241 AMCTYAGYLCQGEL
+241 AMCSYAFYL
-255 VRKKLGEAVR
+255 
-265 LYNMAS
+265 
-271 DDGFAPSMGLYTSFV
+271 

-299 VRLYKVASD
+299 VRLCKVASD

-314 MHDYV
+314 MFNYV
-319 GTYKLFDNSITLE
+319 YTYKLFDNSITLE
-332 EQFKL
+332 EEFKL

-347 LSQYIVG
+347 LSQTTVG
-354 DFYYYGRGVKE
+354 AYYYNGWGVKA
-365 NFEEAYKWYF
+365 NIEEAYKWNF

-380 GQKDAKRDLQCI
+380 GEKNAKINLQNI
-392 GVNLSKERRNALE
+392 GVNLSKEQRDTLE

-500 TINRNTELEEAT
+500 TINRNTELEQAT

>member
-1 MKQFKTITITLI
+1 MKQFKTITLTLL
-13 FLFTASTV
+13 FLFTASAV

-33 MNKVFKCEQENAT
+33 LNKVNKCKQENAT
-46 QKDMASMVELAHKVI
+46 QKDMASAIELANKVI

-205 EAYKNYQMYIIT
+205 EAYKNYQMYIMT
-217 RSAKNDEKGS
+217 CSAKNDEKGS
-227 LKYLKASSDAGFAP
+227 LKYLKASSDAGFVP
-241 AMCTYAGYLCQGEL
+241 AMCSYAFYL
-255 VRKKLGEAVR
+255 
-265 LYNMAS
+265 
-271 DDGFAPSMGLYTSFV
+271 

-299 VRLYKVASD
+299 VRLCKVASD

-314 MHDYV
+314 MFNYV
-319 GTYKLFDNSITLE
+319 YTYKLFDNSITLE

-347 LSQYIVG
+347 LSQTTVG
-354 DFYYYGRGVKE
+354 AYYYNGWGVKA
-365 NFEEAYKWYF
+365 NIEEAYKWNF

-380 GQKDAKRDLQCI
+380 GEKQAKINLQNI
-392 GVNLSKERRNALE
+392 GVNLSKEQRDTLE

-500 TINRNTELEEAT
+500 TINRNTELEQAT

>member
-1 MKQFKTITITLI
+1 MKQFKTITLTLL
-13 FLFTASTV
+13 FLFTASAV

-33 MNKVFKCEQENAT
+33 INKVNKCKQENAT
-46 QKDMASMVELAHKVI
+46 QKDMASAIELANKVI

-122 YQGKGMEQNY
+122 YQGKGLEQNY

-217 RSAKNDEKGS
+217 CSTKNDEKGS
-227 LKYLKASSDAGFAP
+227 LKYLKASSDAGFVP
-241 AMCTYAGYLCQGEL
+241 AMCAYASYL
-255 VRKKLGEAVR
+255 R
-265 LYNMAS
+265 
-271 DDGFAPSMGLYTSFV
+271 DGK
-286 RQGELVEKNLEEA
+286 LVEKNLEEA
-299 VRLYKVASD
+299 VRLCKVASD

-314 MHDYV
+314 MFNYAY
-319 GTYKLFDNSITLE
+319 TYKLFDNSITLE
-332 EQFKL
+332 EEFKL

-347 LSQYIVG
+347 LSQTTVG
-354 DFYYYGRGVKE
+354 AYYYNGWGVKA
-365 NFEEAYKWYF
+365 NIEEAYKWNF

-380 GQKDAKRDLQCI
+380 GEKQAKINLQNI
-392 GVNLSKERRNALE
+392 GVNLSKEQRDALE

-500 TINRNTELEEAT
+500 TINRNTELEQAT

>member
-1 MKQFKTITITLI
+1 MKQFKTITLTLL
-13 FLFTASTV
+13 FLFTASAV

-33 MNKVFKCEQENAT
+33 INKVNKCKQENAT
-46 QKDMASMVELAHKVI
+46 QKDMASAIELANKVI

-217 RSAKNDEKGS
+217 CSTKNDEKGS
-227 LKYLKASSDAGFAP
+227 LKYLKASSDAGFVP
-241 AMCTYAGYLCQGEL
+241 AMCSYASYL
-255 VRKKLGEAVR
+255 
-265 LYNMAS
+265 
-271 DDGFAPSMGLYTSFV
+271 

-299 VRLYKVASD
+299 VRLCKVASD

-314 MHDYV
+314 MFNYV
-319 GTYKLFDNSITLE
+319 YTYKLFDNSMTLE

-347 LSQYIVG
+347 LSQTTVG
-354 DFYYYGRGVKE
+354 AYYYNGWGVKA
-365 NFEEAYKWYF
+365 NIEEAYKWNF

-380 GQKDAKRDLQCI
+380 GEKNAKINLQNI
-392 GVNLSKERRNALE
+392 GVNLSKEQRDALE

-500 TINRNTELEEAT
+500 TINRNTELEQAT

>member
-1 MKQFKTITITLI
+1 MKQFKTITLTLL
-13 FLFTASTV
+13 FLFTASAV

-33 MNKVFKCEQENAT
+33 LNKVNKCKQENAT
-46 QKDMASMVELAHKVI
+46 QKDMASAIELANKVI

-217 RSAKNDEKGS
+217 CSTKNDEKGS
-227 LKYLKASSDAGFAP
+227 LKYLKASSDAGFVP
-241 AMCTYAGYLCQGEL
+241 AMCSYAFYL
-255 VRKKLGEAVR
+255 
-265 LYNMAS
+265 
-271 DDGFAPSMGLYTSFV
+271 

-314 MHDYV
+314 MFNYV
-319 GTYKLFDNSITLE
+319 YTYNLFDNSITLE

-347 LSQYIVG
+347 LSQTTVG
-354 DFYYYGRGVKE
+354 AYYYNGWGVKA
-365 NFEEAYKWYF
+365 NIEEAYKWNF

-380 GQKDAKRDLQCI
+380 GEKQAKINLQNI
-392 GVNLSKERRNALE
+392 GVNLSKEQRDALE

-500 TINRNTELEEAT
+500 TINRNTELEQAT